1 MNSVQNVSDCYAL
14 KANQRNAMVN
24 ISPTNPALNP
34 SPRPPSLI
42 YLQKTRAL
50 AIVNYSS
57 PTVCYSSNYSTTK
70 TLICYTKNYGTLI
83 YNGKR
88 WKTTCTRRFIIELL
102 MKSMV
107 LDQNVCTIPKTVR

>member
-34 SPRPPSLI
+34 CPRPPSLI

-70 TLICYTKNYGTLI
+70 HWYAIP
-83 YNGKR
+83 
-88 WKTTCTRRFIIELL
+88 KTMETMVTD
-102 MKSMV
+102 KSMEN
-107 LDQNVCTIPKTVR
+107 DSSIYQNVCTVPKTDH